1 MSYKRH
7 LYLEIVFIYF
17 LKSLHCNRY
26 SLTKRENINKM
37 QQKHISQLHTCSS
50 YEQNSGAS
58 HGCVQTSS
66 IVHPPTRAHSSSTP
80 PISVHLRTC
89 THIQIQIC
97 KSLAAAKRS
106 CTPGRPRM
114 PVH

>member
-1 MSYKRH
+1 
-7 LYLEIVFIYF
+7 
-17 LKSLHCNRY
+17 
-26 SLTKRENINKM
+26 M

-50 YEQNSGAS
+50 YEQDSGAS

-97 KSLAAAKRS
+97 KSLVAVKRS
-106 CTPGRPRM
+106 CTPGRPMM